1 MEPEGR
7 YTIIGVLLLVL
18 IACATWAG
26 IWLTGQV
33 GGAVRYYTIYFERQ
47 SLRGLQIGGEVSAR
61 GLKIGQV
68 ESYSFSPD
76 DVNRVKVDI
85 RVDAGTPVAV
95 DTTANVGRNL
105 VTGVA
110 RIDLITPSP
119 PGEALSTTPAG
130 EKYPVIAEGTSEFD
144 QISDSFNRIA
154 VTGEAALANL
164 RDLLTEENR
173 AALSDA
179 VASIRELSDGLALRL
194 GALDAATLA
203 LAGTAENLQEASQRI
218 AVAVEQSS
226 ASLERSL
233 VPLAGETSATI
244 AEVRRLVADSRK
256 TVASIANAVTGL
268 ERQTG
273 RVASR
278 IADGADLGLLEL
290 RATTRDLRIG
300 IESLSRTLER
310 YQDPRATLLGPDES
324 QLGPGEAR
332 R

>member
-18 IACATWAG
+18 VACAVWAG

-47 SLRGLQIGGEVSAR
+47 SLRGLQVGGEVNAR

-76 DVNRVKVDI
+76 DVNRVRVDI
-85 RVDAGTPVAV
+85 RVDGGTPVAV
-95 DTTANVGRNL
+95 NTTANIGRNL

-119 PGEALSTTPAG
+119 PGEALSAVPPG
-130 EKYPVIAEGTSEFD
+130 EKWPVIAEGTSEFD

-173 AALSDA
+173 AALADA
-179 VASIRELSDGLALRL
+179 VVSIRRLSDGLALRL

-203 LAGTAENLQEASQRI
+203 LAGTAENLREATERI
-218 AVAVEQSS
+218 TVAVERTSDN
-226 ASLERSL
+226 LERSL
-233 VPLAGETSATI
+233 VPLAGQAGGAI
-244 AEVRRLVADSRK
+244 ADVRKLVADSRK
-256 TVASIANAVTGL
+256 TLAAISNAVAGL
-268 ERQTG
+268 ERQTD
-273 RVASR
+273 RVADR
-278 IADGADLGLLEL
+278 VADGADLGLLEF

-300 IESLSRTLER
+300 LESLNRTLER
-310 YQDPRATLLGPDES
+310 YQDPRSTLLGPDES
-324 QLGPGEAR
+324 QLGPGEKR